1 MSREIYLFDLGLVE
15 YEKVYALQKKIAHLV
30 AEERFPQTLLLLEH
44 VPVYTTGL
52 SGSDVDVGFP
62 VLHVDRGGDITFH
75 GPGQLIGYPI
85 LYVRD
90 RKVSRYIKTLEE
102 SLIHLLKAYSITGTI
117 KKGYPGV
124 WAGEEKIASIGV
136 RVQKEVTYHGFALN
150 VSVDLKAFECI
161 NPCGLNV
168 TMTSMEKLLSR
179 KISME
184 KVKTDY
190 MKAFEEKF
198 NLVLSPKDVS
208 ILEGMY

>member
-1 MSREIYLFDLGLVE
+1 MSREIFLFDLGLVE

-44 VPVYTTGL
+44 LPVYTTGL
-52 SGSDVDVGFP
+52 SGSEESVGFP
-62 VLHVDRGGDITFH
+62 VLKVDRGGDITFH

-102 SLIHLLKAYSITGTI
+102 SLIFLLKAYSITGTI

-124 WAGEEKIASIGV
+124 WTGEEKIASIGV
-136 RVQKEVTYHGFALN
+136 RVQEGVTYHGFALN
-150 VSVDLKAFECI
+150 VNVDLKAFECI

-168 TMTSMEKLLSR
+168 IMTSMEKLLSR
-179 KISME
+179 RISME

>member
-1 MSREIYLFDLGLVE
+1 MSREIFLFDLGLVE

-52 SGSDVDVGFP
+52 SGSEESVGFP
-62 VLHVDRGGDITFH
+62 VLKVDRGGDITFH

-102 SLIHLLKAYSITGTI
+102 SLIFLLKAYSITGTI

-124 WAGEEKIASIGV
+124 WTGEEKIASIGV
-136 RVQKEVTYHGFALN
+136 RVQEGVTYHGFALN
-150 VSVDLKAFECI
+150 VNVDLKAFECI

-168 TMTSMEKLLSR
+168 IMTSMEKLLSR
-179 KISME
+179 RISME